1 MKVTNIRAI
10 FLKEVR
16 TLVRSPLLYVLGAVF
31 LGLAG
36 YFFYTDALYFDLLN
50 QDKIGLTQGL
60 WQRFFE
66 DLRFCLLLV
75 IPVFASRLFAEERR
89 LGTME
94 LLQTYPLTESEI
106 VTGKFMSLVTLFTPL
121 LLVTLLYPF
130 ALSYVWPVDPW
141 PLAATYLG
149 ALLLSVASLSCAM
162 FCSALATQQSSAAI
176 AAFGV
181 LFISWFLAW
190 NEAAASA
197 TVLAVLRRL
206 SLFDRFYDFT
216 RGTVQSQDI
225 VYFLTLAGLF
235 VWGTVEVL
243 RWQWRMRGTQIM
255 RLSLLLGIGIGIE
268 DCAVRHNRTWDLV
281 QERESVLATETL
293 QALAAIKV
301 PVKLLLFYEP
311 GRYRETAYLADKC
324 RRASPFLDVQLID
337 LDREPGIARTYGVK
351 AYGTVVIESAE
362 RWEPVYPAEERLLV
376 QAIAKVTD
384 PRPRLICVTTGHGE
398 REVTIERK
406 REDDEPTSVA
416 MLFEQLGY
424 HWQEVVLDREYTGL
438 QECRLLFVY
447 GPTQD
452 FAEKETRQIEELL
465 NAGGSL
471 LLLLEPGLFPH
482 IGRFLGRYQVFPG
495 EEVLPDMSDRLYLRD
510 RATVPIVD
518 VALAKRLPEQFI
530 AVFYGARQM
539 NFVAMPQEV
548 TGGVFLGYQSQARGL
563 IPVGVA
569 GETIGDSPGRMMVVG
584 DADFLQGALFQRE
597 SNRRL
602 FIRMLSWLGERTDR
616 YPFTQE
622 RYAYAPLSLRQ
633 SRVLLLVALFPALGF
648 LLAGAVAWWW
658 RRSA

>member
-36 YFFYTDALYFDLLN
+36 YFFYTDVLYFDLLN

-66 DLRFCLLLV
+66 DLRLCLLLV

-94 LLQTYPLTESEI
+94 MLQTYPLTESEI
-106 VTGKFMSLVTLFTPL
+106 VTGKFLSLVILFTPL

-141 PLAATYLG
+141 PLVATYLG
-149 ALLLSVASLSCAM
+149 ALLLSLASLSCAM

-181 LFISWFLAW
+181 LFIFWFLAW

-216 RGTVQSQDI
+216 RGTVHSQDI

-235 VWGTVEVL
+235 VWGAVEVL
-243 RWQWRMRGTQIM
+243 RWQWRMRGTQIV
-255 RLSLLLGIGIGIE
+255 RLSLLLGLGIGIE

-293 QALAAIKV
+293 QVLAAIKV

-324 RRASPFLDVQLID
+324 RRASPFLEVQLID

-351 AYGTVVIESAE
+351 AYGTAVIESAE

-416 MLFEQLGY
+416 NLFEQLSY
-424 HWQEVVLDREYTGL
+424 RWQEVVLDREDAGL

-447 GPTQD
+447 GPTHD

-482 IGRFLGRYQVFPG
+482 LGRFLGRYQMFPG
-495 EEVLPDMSDRLYLRD
+495 EEIFPDTPDRLYLRD

-518 VALAKRLPEQFI
+518 VALAKRLPEQFT

-563 IPVGVA
+563 IPVGIA
-569 GETIGDSPGRMMVVG
+569 GETIGDSPGRMMIVG
-584 DADFLQGALFQRE
+584 DADFLRGALFQRE
-597 SNRRL
+597 SNRLL

-616 YPFTQE
+616 QPFTQE

-658 RRSA
+658 RRSV